1 MCNQRNIISNTCAL
15 LPCFRIH
22 NWISKMVTLEC
33 SVIKKK
39 KKYVIINIRILSNKK
54 HLSYDIVVSP
64 CTCIELISQLLI
76 TNTVQS
82 QFWEKEL
89 RNDLGLNQGIIHRLI
104 IVSTLIAFLLVLKT
118 RDKLQYK
125 HTFRL
130 MSD

>member
-1 MCNQRNIISNTCAL
+1 
-15 LPCFRIH
+15 
-22 NWISKMVTLEC
+22 MVTLEC

-82 QFWEKEL
+82 QF
-89 RNDLGLNQGIIHRLI
+89 
-104 IVSTLIAFLLVLKT
+104 
-118 RDKLQYK
+118 
-125 HTFRL
+125 
-130 MSD
+130 